1 MFHPRLIFF
10 EIADSNRDEERP
22 QIHPSVFKN
31 YSPPGSRPE
40 ENQELLTKVKKRQS
54 GQHCAHRHRCS
65 LVM

>member
-31 YSPPGSRPE
+31 CSPRGSRPE
-40 ENQELLTKVKKRQS
+40 ENQEVLTKVKKNRAGS
-54 GQHCAHRHRCS
+54 TVRLAIDAHW
-65 LVM
+65 